1 MLSVT
6 LANATVKL
14 GSFFYLNIWK
24 SQLIATKCLLHVT
37 ANVYESI
44 FSVAYT
50 SPSQLVTQSKK
61 ANKFRTTH
69 WLREN

>member
-1 MLSVT
+1 ML
-6 LANATVKL
+6 
-14 GSFFYLNIWK
+14 
-24 SQLIATKCLLHVT
+24 QPH
-37 ANVYESI
+37 VYESI

-61 ANKFRTTH
+61 ADKLRTTH